1 MWRRGKN
8 EEQRIGGVCNELD
21 LTEGWNQGVAEAPD
35 YSIGEALMKRPW
47 KSSDEPGR
55 PGAVPAETATWRLG
69 LLRIQA
75 QYFIGAAKATADEE

>member
-35 YSIGEALMKRPW
+35 YSIGEALMK
-47 KSSDEPGR
+47 
-55 PGAVPAETATWRLG
+55 
-69 LLRIQA
+69 
-75 QYFIGAAKATADEE
+75 KALEKL